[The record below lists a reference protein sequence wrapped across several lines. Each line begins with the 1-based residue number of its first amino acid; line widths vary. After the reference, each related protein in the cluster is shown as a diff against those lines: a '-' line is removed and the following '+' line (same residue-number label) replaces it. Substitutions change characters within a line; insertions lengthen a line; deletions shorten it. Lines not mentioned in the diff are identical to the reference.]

1 MTPITSSGK
10 RISRPLYAVKL
21 AGKKN
26 SSLAVI
32 DSKIMAMHS
41 DTAMKLGKQA
51 RGAANA
57 FEPADFFD
65 PYVVPLSAFT
75 EN

>member
-1 MTPITSSGK
+1 M
-10 RISRPLYAVKL
+10 
-21 AGKKN
+21 AGKN

-32 DSKIMAMHS
+32 DSKIMTMHS

-51 RGAANA
+51 RAMANA

-65 PYVVPLSAFT
+65 P
-75 EN
+75 

>member
-1 MTPITSSGK
+1 MFPSST
-10 RISRPLYAVKL
+10 VKL

-51 RGAANA
+51 RAAANA

-65 PYVVPLSAFT
+65 PYVLPASLPPRL
-75 EN
+75 